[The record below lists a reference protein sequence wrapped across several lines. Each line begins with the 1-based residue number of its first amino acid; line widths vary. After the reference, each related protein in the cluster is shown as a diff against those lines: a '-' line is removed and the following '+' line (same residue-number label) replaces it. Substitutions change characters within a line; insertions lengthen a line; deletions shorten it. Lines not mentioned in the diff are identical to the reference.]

1 MAPHLVL
8 VREGDSCL
16 TKCIELGQSRQ
27 AARALENLSVA
38 CPVSLKSARQENK
51 CEVLSASWVSS

>member
-8 VREGDSCL
+8 VREGDSL
-16 TKCIELGQSRQ
+16 TKCLGLGQSRQ
-27 AARALENLSVA
+27 AARAPENLSVA